1 MFERES
7 EDTAGG
13 TSEAGSRGR
22 KQASQR
28 PKGKAGGRAATKVV
42 PLRHSRRASRSL
54 SVRGRGSRSRGG
66 ASERRTAPA
75 SPVFLL
81 SDDVRPA
88 SGAPLLAQSLRMRH
102 YLRIQPRGCG
112 GRAISTG
119 GWRSPLAITPLPGC
133 GGAEDQ
139 AARRT
144 ASPRGAGPASFSL
157 PDDTRSTPDA
167 LLPRFDVFPC
177 DRLVA
182 QAFVLPLLVRCHLR
196 IQRRCGHGPRTRRSW
211 NPT

>member
-1 MFERES
+1 MFERCGRVKREQEGLARGQAERVSKDGERSERSSENES
-7 EDTAGG
+7 CP
-13 TSEAGSRGR
+13 
-22 KQASQR
+22 ASTL
-28 PKGKAGGRAATKVV
+28 AVSGGRSK
-42 PLRHSRRASRSL
+42 
-54 SVRGRGSRSRGG
+54 SRGG
-66 ASERRTAPA
+66 ELEP
-75 SPVFLL
+75 
-81 SDDVRPA
+81 DDVRPA
-88 SGAPLLAQSLRMRH
+88 CGALLFAQPLQMRH

-112 GRAISTG
+112 GRAIPTG

-139 AARRT
+139 AARRA

-157 PDDTRSTPDA
+157 SDDTRPTPDA

-182 QAFVLPLLVRCHLR
+182 QAFVLPFLVRCHLH